1 MCGRSP
7 YHTPVVRIL
16 GVAIREGHN
25 YPLLLTWVAQSFL
38 SINLNTVFELPS
50 VFRGRYEGYMSAIAI
65 CEQSVSIVSKS
76 GCLSHLELCCQVD
89 PKGAPNPFLDKMCP
103 KRLRRHD

>member
-1 MCGRSP
+1 MGGKSP

-25 YPLLLTWVAQSFL
+25 YPLFLTWVALSFH
-38 SINLNTVFELPS
+38 SSNLDTAFELPG
-50 VFRGRYEGYMSAIAI
+50 VFRGRCEGIMSAIAI

-76 GCLSHLELCCQVD
+76 GCLSHLELRCQVD
-89 PKGAPNPFLDKMCP
+89 SKSVPNPSL
-103 KRLRRHD
+103 